1 MLMELKSVEEV
12 GNIKSKSL
20 VNNKYGLIEDS
31 RIYLLTLNDDGSYI
45 WKDLNFILE
54 GTEINRGLRHNS
66 IETAL
71 EFVIKRRETRDCI
84 LYSSNDIDS
93 LLYKLLSLKKRG
105 L

>member
-1 MLMELKSVEEV
+1 MLMELKNVEEV
-12 GNIKSKSL
+12 ESIKSNSFIDR
-20 VNNKYGLIEDS
+20 KYGLIEDS
-31 RIYLLTLNDDGSYI
+31 HIYLLTLNDDGSYT
-45 WKDLNFILE
+45 WEDLNFILGE
-54 GTEINRGLRHNS
+54 TDTNNNLKHNS

-71 EFVIKRRETRDCI
+71 EFVIKRKETRDCI

>member
-1 MLMELKSVEEV
+1 MLMELKNVEEV

-105 L
+105 C

>member
-1 MLMELKSVEEV
+1 MLMELKNVEEV

-71 EFVIKRRETRDCI
+71 EFVIKRKETRDCI

-105 L
+105 C

>member
-1 MLMELKSVEEV
+1 MLMELKNVEEV

-71 EFVIKRRETRDCI
+71 EFVIKRKETRGCI

-105 L
+105 C